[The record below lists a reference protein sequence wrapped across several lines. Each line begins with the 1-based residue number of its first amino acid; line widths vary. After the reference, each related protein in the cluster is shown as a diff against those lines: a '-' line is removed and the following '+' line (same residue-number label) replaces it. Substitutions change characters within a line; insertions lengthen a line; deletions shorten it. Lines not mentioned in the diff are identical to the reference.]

1 MAQQQ
6 SFLDTVRKQIHSIYM
21 IIQLLEFDNI
31 PAINTWQLLS
41 VLLNRLQL
49 NRIPPRKT
57 ALFPTSSWYLLHFV
71 TNVLHIYT
79 IDRQSDVI

>member
-6 SFLDTVRKQIHSIYM
+6 SVLGTVRKQIHSVYM
-21 IIQLLEFDNI
+21 IIQLPGFDNI
-31 PAINTWQLLS
+31 PPINAWQLLS

-57 ALFPTSSWYLLHFV
+57 QLFPTSSW
-71 TNVLHIYT
+71 
-79 IDRQSDVI
+79 